1 MATLTADVD
10 DRGVVALGGDL
21 TGSSE
26 QTLTQ
31 AYDQAS
37 AAGTV
42 VLDFTNLEYMNS
54 TGIGLLVTTLVRAQ
68 RAGVELKAAG
78 LSDHYREIFSL
89 TRLDEAIPVHD
100 TPQEALASA

>member
-1 MATLTADVD
+1 MAALTAEVGD
-10 DRGVVALGGDL
+10 DGVVALGGDL
-21 TGSSE
+21 TGSAE

-37 AAGTV
+37 SAGTV

-68 RAGVELKAAG
+68 RANVALKAAG

-100 TPQEALASA
+100 SPEAALAAA

>member
-1 MATLTADVD
+1 MAALTAEVGHD
-10 DRGVVALGGDL
+10 GVVSLGGDL
-21 TGSSE
+21 TGTSE
-26 QTLTQ
+26 QTLTG
-31 AYDQAS
+31 AYDEAS

-68 RAGVELKAAG
+68 RANVTLMAAG

-100 TPQEALASA
+100 TPEEALASA